1 VLKSKDMSKEVQ
13 TAALIIAGFFLIAF
27 AVALGGFIF
36 LFVLR
41 EIIAH
46 NINEA
51 ITNSRNR

>member
-1 VLKSKDMSKEVQ
+1 MSKEVQ